1 MSYFSL
7 SFSPSI
13 PSSYPFHPS
22 SSLCLSLSFPFCVSL
37 ILHLSMQTHKY
48 KLLTKISN
56 AEVEASHRAWIPN
69 GTSPSSAF
77 RPLSL
82 CAIYSFPMPCFP
94 NSLFSSFYP
103 KQFRFS
109 FHFFLWFIHI
119 NCLVSPPDEDFLSET
134 RLHHPHIQAGTTISI
149 SAIDAFSFDDVISA
163 QVATPGHFFPHFR
176 AAHSAFYGLIT
187 ALRYQSVFYS
197 FIPHFALRRSKTVR

>member
-1 MSYFSL
+1 M
-7 SFSPSI
+7 
-13 PSSYPFHPS
+13 
-22 SSLCLSLSFPFCVSL
+22 
-37 ILHLSMQTHKY
+37 
-48 KLLTKISN
+48 
-56 AEVEASHRAWIPN
+56 EAPHRAWIPN

-94 NSLFSSFYP
+94 NSLFSSFHP

-109 FHFFLWFIHI
+109 FHFFSLIYSYKLLSF
-119 NCLVSPPDEDFLSET
+119 PPDEDFLSET
-134 RLHHPHIQAGTTISI
+134 RLRHPHIHAGTTISI